1 MQLITCRNG
10 HRYDPS
16 LTSECPECAMFNSGV
31 TLDEGTIDL
40 NGGYSPI
47 DNIGETLD
55 LQRDGG
61 STIPL
66 VDPRVSQ
73 KPQRTE
79 PTAPAEEY
87 GVTMAV
93 SSSGAFIA
101 KSEQKTTGWLVCID
115 GPEKG
120 KDYRLHNDNN
130 YIGRSTRNDVSI
142 PSDNT
147 VSSEKHCVVTY
158 DREDR
163 LFYVGLSGGASIVR
177 LNGKPVLMTQE
188 IKSGDR
194 LKIGQGTF
202 LFVPLCGENFE
213 WEE

>member
-16 LTSECPECAMFNSGV
+16 LTSECPECAMFSSGV
-31 TLDEGTIDL
+31 TLDEGTIEL
-40 NGGYSPI
+40 NHFNSREP
-47 DNIGETLD
+47 DFIGETLD
-55 LQRDGG
+55 LNRSVNDTVALGDNGSQFFDG
-61 STIPL
+61 P
-66 VDPRVSQ
+66 
-73 KPQRTE
+73 
-79 PTAPAEEY
+79 EEY
-87 GVTMAV
+87 GATMAV
-93 SSSGAFIA
+93 NTAGQFVS
-101 KSEQKTTGWLVCID
+101 KNEQRTTGWLVCID

-130 YIGRSTRNDVSI
+130 YIGRNTGNDVCI
-142 PSDNT
+142 PADAT
-147 VSSEKHCVVTY
+147 VSASKHCVVTY

-163 LFYVGLSGGASIVR
+163 MFYVGLSGGASIVR

-188 IKSGDR
+188 LKNGDR

-202 LFVPLCGENFE
+202 LFVPLCGEHFE

>member
-16 LTSECPECAMFNSGV
+16 LTSECPECAMFSSGV
-31 TLDEGTIDL
+31 TLDEGTIEL
-40 NGGYSPI
+40 NHFGGSTP
-47 DNIGETLD
+47 DFIGETLD
-55 LQRDGG
+55 LNRGSGETLSLDDMGGTAQILDG
-61 STIPL
+61 P
-66 VDPRVSQ
+66 
-73 KPQRTE
+73 
-79 PTAPAEEY
+79 EEY
-87 GVTMAV
+87 GATMAINTAGQFV
-93 SSSGAFIA
+93 S
-101 KSEQKTTGWLVCID
+101 KNEQRTTGWLVCID

-130 YIGRSTRNDVSI
+130 YIGRNSGNDVCIATDATISA
-142 PSDNT
+142 S
-147 VSSEKHCVVTY
+147 KHCVVTY

-177 LNGKPVLMTQE
+177 LNGKPVLMTQM
-188 IKSGDR
+188 IKNGDR